1 MAANG
6 VTLPRAILWAS
17 SGALS
22 LPARQIPAC
31 SSPIS
36 TSRTPRQGRLDYGF
50 GGRFDGPAPP
60 TIGGTPLWSRVCSR
74 VGLKSFPNIGLTL
87 YPEHPQLVGGAPL
100 SRWSRTRAR
109 GLPQSFP
116 AVAKELQ
123 PPITRHASK
132 PTANRWIITPSM
144 SFVVATH
151 ERNGARTDAIKS
163 TFSGG
168 PPT

>member
-1 MAANG
+1 MESCPLKRS
-6 VTLPRAILWAS
+6 VCPRAS
-17 SGALS
+17 SSSIRQRRGEGMQNLS
-22 LPARQIPAC
+22 DQLTRP
-31 SSPIS
+31 
-36 TSRTPRQGRLDYGF
+36 DYGF

-74 VGLKSFPNIGLTL
+74 VGLKSLPNIGLTL

-116 AVAKELQ
+116 AVAEELQ

-151 ERNGARTDAIKS
+151 GRNGARTDAIKS